1 MLTALR
7 FVAGVGTG
15 LASMVSP
22 LYVSENSPR
31 AIRGALTGM
40 YVFAIVLGIMLAF
53 WINYGA
59 IQNLSGMATYI
70 VPLSMQALP
79 PILLISS
86 MLFCP
91 ESPRFL
97 AKQDMWEKAS
107 AVLAKLR
114 NLPEDHPYVLREMGD
129 IRDVLESERSL
140 IGDSSWWSLNK
151 EIWTVPSDRKRVL
164 ISIALMI
171 CQQLTG
177 TNGKLRMST
186 SGYALLIMAF
196 PAINYY
202 APQIF
207 RNLGLTG
214 SSVSL
219 FATGIYGV
227 VKLVAVIVFLVFI
240 ADSLGRRRSL
250 LWTSVAQGLCM
261 LYIGLYVRISPP
273 SPNAAIPPAGYFAL
287 VCIYLF
293 AIFFQFGWSGAVW
306 IISAEIATLRLR
318 AINMSYAVAT
328 QWLFQFVISRAVP
341 PMLANVGRGGY
352 GTYIIFF
359 CFR

>member
-1 MLTALR
+1 MPR

-59 IQNLSGMATYI
+59 IQNLTGMATYI

-86 MLFCP
+86 ILFCP

-97 AKQDMWEKAS
+97 AKKDMWERAS
-107 AVLAKLR
+107 AVLSKLR

-129 IRDVLESERSL
+129 IRDVLESERNL

-151 EIWTVPSDRKRVL
+151 EIWTVPSNRKRVL

-177 TNGKLRMST
+177 TNGEHRRSTRSVRPADCDRCSDKLLRSPNLPKLRPDRQQRQP
-186 SGYALLIMAF
+186 L
-196 PAINYY
+196 
-202 APQIF
+202 
-207 RNLGLTG
+207 RNRHLR
-214 SSVSL
+214 SRQAS
-219 FATGIYGV
+219 
-227 VKLVAVIVFLVFI
+227 
-240 ADSLGRRRSL
+240 RRHYL
-250 LWTSVAQGLCM
+250 
-261 LYIGLYVRISPP
+261 
-273 SPNAAIPPAGYFAL
+273 PNFH
-287 VCIYLF
+287 
-293 AIFFQFGWSGAVW
+293 
-306 IISAEIATLRLR
+306 R
-318 AINMSYAVAT
+318 
-328 QWLFQFVISRAVP
+328 
-341 PMLANVGRGGY
+341 
-352 GTYIIFF
+352 
-359 CFR
+359 